1 MNETNQEI
9 WAGNYDPILGLLT
22 NVHTVDLELISQKT
36 CSLNLKMTLKEK
48 QDFVFQFGNDH
59 KIKQEVKCKLSGTT
73 AEEQFKNWET
83 DMREPLSAPN
93 YGIENYFL
101 SLHLLKIF
109 HYFLCKIQA
118 NRWRP
123 SMFHRMTLS
132 CHP

>member
-1 MNETNQEI
+1 MNQTNQEI

-22 NVHTVDLELISQKT
+22 NVHIVDLELKSQKS

-93 YGIENYFL
+93 YGIENYFK
-101 SLHLLKIF
+101 LKQ
-109 HYFLCKIQA
+109 LDTPIQLEKVKQ
-118 NRWRP
+118 P
-123 SMFHRMTLS
+123 FMTKVRYIPGRDLIIGKV
-132 CHP
+132 